1 MGMFDGGVGMFGGG
15 FVGANTGGGF
25 VGARQGGG
33 MSAQSYLQWEA
44 ARQEQQR
51 EEAMKRRLLR
61 QDQQNTDREMTLK
74 ERLAQSQMDDSAASQ
89 ALARDRLGLDANTA
103 SNDANQRANALSLQ
117 ERLGWA
123 GENRMSNADQQQN
136 ERANQ
141 QLSLQER
148 LGLMSEGRLARG
160 QDQDEA
166 FRRAQLGQQAQLA
179 QLPYQQQ
186 TADSAAQSQF
196 QNRQLG
202 QQDKQFNRQFT
213 DMPLADRW
221 RNQLA
226 EKQQMLD
233 QSNTDR
239 AFNDLSARDRQTGSL
254 EEKRMGLTER
264 LAGNENQLRRDL
276 QGETLK
282 QQLQMWSGL
291 SAAEKQQNKQF
302 GQSLAQRLMEFK
314 SDTEQRGLDRGQ
326 RRWEHETESGSGAAA
341 RINSRE
347 MFDEGQAAENWREA
361 GRQVQADEDRK
372 SREKM
377 HGESVTADKDRTI
390 AGILP
395 DLVNDRQFGPQARVV
410 LQRILGLGGPEQSS
424 RGAAELGT
432 MVDQRLKDDQNIAL
446 GGAKGEAT
454 TRAPSSLD
462 DVKKI
467 KASAAKTLFELWKN
481 EGVPLHTGDAQSPG
495 IFERAASQDESHQLA
510 PGHTRQTLQEL
521 LKQWQYER
529 EQDPYRPHGSDREP
543 VWAKW
548 FRKPQAVQS
557 VPYAMPQF

>member
-25 VGARQGGG
+25 VGARPGAG

-61 QDQQNTDREMTLK
+61 QDQQNTDRELTLK

-123 GENRMSNADQQQN
+123 GENRMANSDQMQN

-186 TADSAAQSQF
+186 TADSRAQSDF

-221 RNQLA
+221 RTALA

-254 EEKRMGLTER
+254 EEKRMGMTER
-264 LAGNENQLRRDL
+264 LAGNENQLRREL
-276 QGETLK
+276 QRETLQ
-282 QQLQMWSGL
+282 QQLEMWRGL
-291 SAAEKQQNKQF
+291 SGAEKQQNQQF
-302 GQSLAQRLMEFK
+302 GQKLAQEMYEFNNV
-314 SDTEQRGLDRGQ
+314 SGNNRFATDVQREMHNDTILAGDRRAGLDWQNSVEDRAQRGRIAEQSNATANRNVLLDFVSRMQGVDPDVQDQIMGMVRKEFGGNSQPFDPGARAARKLFDNQIIEAQRGVTDNPKTIQ
-326 RRWEHETESGSGAAA
+326 DVSKMNQAAA
-341 RINSRE
+341 STLLDQYVNQNRPLSE
-347 MFDEGQAAENWREA
+347 VLKAAAESDRNSPTGATSTQQTLMQLLRS
-361 GRQVQADEDRK
+361 RQE
-372 SREKM
+372 
-377 HGESVTADKDRTI
+377 
-390 AGILP
+390 
-395 DLVNDRQFGPQARVV
+395 
-410 LQRILGLGGPEQSS
+410 LQR
-424 RGAAELGT
+424 A
-432 MVDQRLKDDQNIAL
+432 
-446 GGAKGEAT
+446 
-454 TRAPSSLD
+454 
-462 DVKKI
+462 
-467 KASAAKTLFELWKN
+467 N
-481 EGVPLHTGDAQSPG
+481 EESDFRSPG
-495 IFERAASQDESHQLA
+495 YVPSRRRS
-510 PGHTRQTLQEL
+510 T
-521 LKQWQYER
+521 
-529 EQDPYRPHGSDREP
+529 GS
-543 VWAKW
+543 WK
-548 FRKPQAVQS
+548 
-557 VPYAMPQF
+557 